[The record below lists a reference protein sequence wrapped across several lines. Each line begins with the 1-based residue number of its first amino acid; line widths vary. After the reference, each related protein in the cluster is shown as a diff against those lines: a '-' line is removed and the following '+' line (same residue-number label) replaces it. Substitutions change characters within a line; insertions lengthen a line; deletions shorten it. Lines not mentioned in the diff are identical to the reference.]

1 MFLYLHPIHCQV
13 RTTYDKLFHWREE
26 VVGAVAARRCWKAR
40 AVSSALSAWRE
51 GIFNFQEVAPRPV
64 IVAICARSGG
74 PAWWEVRGSDRGSVD
89 GCSKDSL
96 IWKVPRTVSNKV
108 EPVYKQPNYYSR
120 SLLEKLAAYYC
131 EKPSTVLID
140 Q

>member
-1 MFLYLHPIHCQV
+1 MQ
-13 RTTYDKLFHWREE
+13 R
-26 VVGAVAARRCWKAR
+26 AVAGRRELFPQLLAPGGK
-40 AVSSALSAWRE
+40 E
-51 GIFNFQEVAPRPV
+51 FFNFQEVAPRPV